1 MHYISRE
8 IAFKWA
14 GNLQLTIS
22 QIADSNRVLM
32 AFSKVLN
39 IVGEPSRNMIIGYI
53 QEKYGI
59 SIYSNSLHSIAVEEI
74 EDTILEIFP
83 IGSELIVRMLEAELE
98 RMNRQ
103 Q

>member
-1 MHYISRE
+1 M
-8 IAFKWA
+8 
-14 GNLQLTIS
+14 
-22 QIADSNRVLM
+22 DSNRALL

-39 IVGEPSRNMIIGYI
+39 IMGEPSRNMIIGFI

-59 SIYSNSLHSIAVEEI
+59 RISSNSLHSISVEEI

-83 IGSELIVRMLEAELE
+83 IGSELIIRMLEAELD
-98 RMNRQ
+98 RMSNYQ

>member
-1 MHYISRE
+1 
-8 IAFKWA
+8 
-14 GNLQLTIS
+14 
-22 QIADSNRVLM
+22 
-32 AFSKVLN
+32 
-39 IVGEPSRNMIIGYI
+39 MIIGYI

>member
-1 MHYISRE
+1 V
-8 IAFKWA
+8 
-14 GNLQLTIS
+14 
-22 QIADSNRVLM
+22 DSNRVLL

-59 SIYSNSLHSIAVEEI
+59 SIFSNSLHPISVEEI

>member
-1 MHYISRE
+1 M
-8 IAFKWA
+8 
-14 GNLQLTIS
+14 
-22 QIADSNRVLM
+22 
-32 AFSKVLN
+32 
-39 IVGEPSRNMIIGYI
+39 GEPSRNMIIGYI